1 MEQRSVKKFINI
13 GITSIIFIFIVLCLS
28 VFALLSVNSASKNYA
43 DVRRAA
49 DAVTQYYAA
58 DSQAQ
63 RWIHQIKADGP
74 TGEDVLRQD
83 FPISESQTLQVALDG
98 STFEILSYQTV
109 INEVLEIDD
118 SLQVWQ
124 GEMEELQ

>member
-49 DAVTQYYAA
+49 RSA
-58 DSQAQ
+58 
-63 RWIHQIKADGP
+63 R
-74 TGEDVLRQD
+74 
-83 FPISESQTLQVALDG
+83 
-98 STFEILSYQTV
+98 LS
-109 INEVLEIDD
+109 LPHSDR
-118 SLQVWQ
+118 
-124 GEMEELQ
+124 